1 MRTTILSLLCSVLL
15 IIHTGCSKEELN
27 VQNPNSPTPESAKTE
42 AGILSLSLGAV
53 YQTGFNGITD
63 SKYAGSF
70 LGSSFWFLAPAYH
83 DLMADVVSAEA
94 ANNIINQV
102 SVPDYVIFD
111 DGAKTSNTAPAKQVT
126 RLNNSRTKAG
136 SNMFYFEWTW
146 MYFLNNAC
154 NRVLETIDNVTFTGD
169 ATTKKNTLKAWAY
182 FWKGYAYS
190 RIGSI
195 YYAGLIKNESAQTN
209 GLYKT
214 SAEIIAEAD
223 ANYNKALAALS
234 GIATLA
240 DYNTVVKALIPT
252 QCQTGKGGILTPT
265 MWTHTINTMKA
276 RNILVNK
283 RVKDMTA
290 ADWNSILAL
299 TGNGVASSDLVFTGR
314 SASAGSFL
322 SATTGSV
329 AALTVGDP
337 TSTTYKISERLIQ
350 EYKTGD
356 KRLANNFTSV
366 TPYLNQKG
374 GFTFSTRYRLLDGG
388 SAMSGVQVL
397 ASRTVGAYELY
408 VAATYEENELMKAE
422 ANIKLNNIA
431 TGLASVDAVR
441 NYQGA
446 GLTAVSGTVT
456 DAAAAYEELRRERRT
471 ALLFRN
477 VALYDYRRWGY
488 LDDIAG
494 GGAGRTNAVVVSSTG
509 TVNTK
514 ATINYNFLDYWDVPD
529 DELALNPPVAGS
541 ATVKNPK

>member
-1 MRTTILSLLCSVLL
+1 MRIKISYLLCVLL
-15 IIHTGCSKEELN
+15 MVQTGCRKEELN
-27 VQNPNSPTPESAKTE
+27 VQNPNAPTPESAKTE
-42 AGILSLSLGAV
+42 SGILSLSLGAV

-63 SKYAGSF
+63 TKYSGSF
-70 LGSSFWFLAPAYH
+70 LGSSFFFLAPAYH
-83 DLMADVVSAEA
+83 DLMADVISAEA

-102 SVPDYVIFD
+102 SVPDYVIMD
-111 DGAKTSNTAPAKQVT
+111 DGTKISNTAPAKQVT

-146 MYFLNNAC
+146 MYYLNNAC
-154 NRVLETIDNVTFTGD
+154 NRVLETVDNVSFSGD
-169 ATTKKNTLKAWAY
+169 ATTKKNAIKAWAY

-195 YYAGLIKNESAQTN
+195 YYAGLIKNELSSISA
-209 GLYKT
+209 LYKT
-214 SAEIIAEAD
+214 SAEIITEAD
-223 ANYNKALAALS
+223 ANYNKAIEALN
-234 GIATLA
+234 GITTLA

-265 MWTHTINTMKA
+265 MWLHTINTMKA

-290 ADWNSILAL
+290 TDWNNILTL
-299 TGNGVASSDLVFTGR
+299 VNNGVTSSDLVFTGR

-329 AALTVGDP
+329 AAMTVGDP
-337 TSTTYKISERLIQ
+337 TSTTYKITERLIQ

-356 KRLANNFTSV
+356 KRLANNFTQV

-374 GFTFSTRYRLLDGG
+374 GFTFSTRYRLADGG

-397 ASRTVGAYELY
+397 ASKTVGAYELY
-408 VAATYEENELMKAE
+408 VAGTYEENELMKAE
-422 ANIKLNNIA
+422 ANIKLNII
-431 TGLASVDAVR
+431 TSGLASVDAVR
-441 NYQGA
+441 TYQGA
-446 GLTAVSGTVT
+446 GLSAVSGAIT
-456 DAAAAYEELRRERRT
+456 DPAQAYEELRRERRT

-477 VALYDYRRWGY
+477 VSLYDSRRWGY
-488 LDDIAG
+488 LDDIG
-494 GGAGRTNAVVVSSTG
+494 GGGTGRTNAVVVSSTG
-509 TVNTK
+509 VVNTK

-529 DELALNPPVAGS
+529 DELALNPPADGS
-541 ATVKNPK
+541 AAVQNPK

>member
-1 MRTTILSLLCSVLL
+1 MKIKILYILCVLV
-15 IIHTGCSKEELN
+15 IVQESCRKEELN
-27 VQNPNSPTPESAKTE
+27 VQNPNSPTPENAKTA
-42 AGILSLSLGAV
+42 AGILSLALGAV

-63 SKYAGSF
+63 TKYSGSF

-83 DLMADVVSAEA
+83 DLMADVISAEA

-102 SVPDYVIFD
+102 SVPDYVVFD
-111 DGAKTSNTAPAKQVT
+111 DGSKVTNSAPAKQVV

-146 MYFLNNAC
+146 MYYLNNAC
-154 NRVLETIDNVTFTGD
+154 NLVLETVDKVNFTGD
-169 ATTKKNTLKAWAY
+169 ADTKRNALKAWAW

-195 YYAGLIKNESAQTN
+195 YYAGLIKNESAVIN

-214 SAEIIAEAD
+214 SAEIIAESD
-223 ANYNKALAALS
+223 ASYNKAIEALN
-234 GIATLA
+234 GISTLT
-240 DYNTVVKALIPT
+240 DYTAMLKALIPT
-252 QCQTGKGGILTPT
+252 QCQTGKGGALTPA
-265 MWTHTINTMKA
+265 MWIHTINTMKA

-290 ADWNSILAL
+290 ADWNNILTL
-299 TGNGVASSDLVFTGR
+299 VNSGVTSSDLVFTGR

-329 AALTVGDP
+329 AAMTTGDP

-356 KRLANNFTSV
+356 KRLANNFSQV

-388 SAMSGVQVL
+388 SALSGVQIVS
-397 ASRTVGAYELY
+397 SRTVGAYELY
-408 VAATYEENELMKAE
+408 LAATYEENELMKAE

-441 NYQGA
+441 TYQGA
-446 GLTAVSGTVT
+446 GLTAVSGVVT
-456 DAAAAYEELRRERRT
+456 DPAQAYEELRRERRT

-477 VALYDYRRWGY
+477 VSLYDYRRWGY
-488 LDDIAG
+488 LDDISAG
-494 GGAGRTNAVVVSSTG
+494 GGRTNAVVVSSTG
-509 TVNTK
+509 AVNTK

-529 DELALNPPVAGS
+529 DELSLNPPVSGS
-541 ATVKNPK
+541 APVQNPK